1 MINKA
6 LTKSQCKL
14 KIAIITETKSEAIKF
29 YNKLVDKDIPLDKS
43 NTLIDVTPIYIVYWI
58 GKNTSGCGSRI
69 NYVYTTKDAIDTEWF
84 RTVIEPM
91 FINGLGLI
99 EKD

>member
-29 YNKLVDKDIPLDKS
+29 YNK
-43 NTLIDVTPIYIVYWI
+43 
-58 GKNTSGCGSRI
+58 
-69 NYVYTTKDAIDTEWF
+69 
-84 RTVIEPM
+84 
-91 FINGLGLI
+91 
-99 EKD
+99 